1 MTNRTLY
8 LIWAVLFALCAALGF
23 IPEPTGI
30 LGGIMTALSLAFF
43 IPPFLLIFQA
53 RKSGKTAPIRLIRS
67 LSVFSLSLT
76 LILLIANFLTA
87 MSSEFL
93 GAVMHY
99 VLIIVSTPMITSGYW
114 ALSLFL
120 WSCLLML
127 TIRTKK

>member
-43 IPPFLLIFQA
+43 IPPILLIFQA